1 MIVRTCD
8 EKDLPQLCEIARTFV
23 EESEHSFAY
32 SPEVAEHT
40 WRRYIADDSMAV
52 LAVVEGDTILGGAV
66 VAHDRPFTLNRVGY
80 LIKFYFLPAYR
91 RTRGPILAIEAANL
105 WFDAHDCW
113 AIFAT
118 AMAKIGTNETFEKL
132 LTRHG
137 YERCGPTF
145 VRRP

>member
-1 MIVRTCD
+1 MKVREAT
-8 EKDLPQLCEIARTFV
+8 EADLPQLCEIARTFI
-23 EESEHSFAY
+23 EESDHGFVY

-40 WRRYIADDSMAV
+40 WRRFIADDSMAV
-52 LAVVEGDTILGGAV
+52 LAVVRGDEIMGGAV

-91 RTRGPILAIEAANL
+91 KTRGPILAISAANH

-113 AIFAT
+113 ETFAT
-118 AMAKIGTNETFEKL
+118 AMARIGTDETFEKL

-137 YERCGPTF
+137 YEPCGPTF

>member
-1 MIVRTCD
+1 MKVRECV
-8 EKDLPQLCEIARTFV
+8 ESDLPQLCEIARAFV
-23 EESEHSFAY
+23 EESAHDFVY
-32 SPEVAEHT
+32 SPEVAEQT

-52 LAVVEGDTILGGAV
+52 LAVVRGERILGGAV

-105 WFDAHDCW
+105 WFDAHHCW
-113 AIFAT
+113 AVFAT
-118 AMAKIGTNETFEKL
+118 AVARIGTNETFEKL

-137 YERCGPTF
+137 YAPCGPTF